1 VSTPLT
7 AVECLP
13 VKTLVM
19 AGGSGQR
26 MRASGTSVPKPLVE
40 VSGVSLL
47 ERNLQQVFAA
57 GFHDVWVSVPSA
69 IPEIGR
75 FVRTRG
81 FEIAEAWGA
90 ALSLLEE
97 RRPLGNI
104 GCARRLQG
112 TASHVLVVYS
122 DNLTAIDLARL
133 LLDHRHSGATLTLAV
148 HDEPFRLP
156 FGQVYEAGD
165 RIVDYVEKP
174 EHRFA
179 VCSAV
184 SALSDLALRNLPAD
198 RPTSISELARELIAA
213 GAYVRSFRHA
223 APWIDV
229 NDLAAVARAEALIAA
244 YPEAFALP
252 ADGAMMRSTA
262 VGCARSSRPD

>member
-1 VSTPLT
+1 VSAAT
-7 AVECLP
+7 ECLP
-13 VKTLVM
+13 VKALVM
-19 AGGSGQR
+19 AGGSGER
-26 MRASGTSVPKPLVE
+26 MRASGTCVPKPLVE
-40 VSGVSLL
+40 VNGVSLL

-57 GFHDVWVSVPSA
+57 GFHDVCVSVPSA
-69 IPEIGR
+69 VPEIGR

-81 FEIAEAWGA
+81 LEIAEAWGA
-90 ALSLLEE
+90 VLSPLEE

-104 GCARRLQG
+104 GCAGRLQG
-112 TASHVLVVYS
+112 AASHVLVVYS
-122 DNLTAIDLARL
+122 DNLTTIDLTRL
-133 LLDHRHSGATLTLAV
+133 LLEHRDSGATLTLAV

-165 RIVDYVEKP
+165 RIVNYVEKP

-184 SALSDLALRNLPAD
+184 SALSDLALRRLPPD

-223 APWIDV
+223 SPWIDV

-244 YPEAFALP
+244 HPDAFALS
-252 ADGAMMRSTA
+252 AAGAMMRRAAAGRT
-262 VGCARSSRPD
+262 RSSIPD